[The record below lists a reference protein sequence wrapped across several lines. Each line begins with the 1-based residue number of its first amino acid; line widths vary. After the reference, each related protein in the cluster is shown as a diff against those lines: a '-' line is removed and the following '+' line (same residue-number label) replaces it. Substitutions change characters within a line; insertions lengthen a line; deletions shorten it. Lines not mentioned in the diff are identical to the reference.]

1 MDDDLVELD
10 TARAPGD
17 EAIEGRQKLRTTL
30 PLCSVQVSQGLEARE
45 NCRAPDRPVTNPF
58 GLEAGRGS
66 ANLPPETGGQR
77 GPERLG
83 AVGQQYVR
91 GGGDRLP
98 ADTPRQD
105 LGKHGP
111 APNASQVQKAFARA
125 TEPVSDEAENIG
137 LVSRGGQE
145 VEVIRAER
153 GVAHGLDARR
163 PMVLFQGEP
172 AEQRAVVDDQDE
184 VSASPTCPRQPPRS
198 QEWGGKGGGIE
209 QSVPLRCP
217 LTEAPRCL

>member
-1 MDDDLVELD
+1 M
-10 TARAPGD
+10 
-17 EAIEGRQKLRTTL
+17 
-30 PLCSVQVSQGLEARE
+30 
-45 NCRAPDRPVTNPF
+45 
-58 GLEAGRGS
+58 
-66 ANLPPETGGQR
+66 
-77 GPERLG
+77 
-83 AVGQQYVR
+83 
-91 GGGDRLP
+91 
-98 ADTPRQD
+98 
-105 LGKHGP
+105 
-111 APNASQVQKAFARA
+111 
-125 TEPVSDEAENIG
+125 
-137 LVSRGGQE
+137 SRGGQE

-217 LTEAPRCL
+217 LTELRDVYEAGWGHYRIVRGVCTRLRFWCMTQMIFTLSADKMVTLRALSAASMGSTVSVQLRGSASVARVALLVLPSTPG